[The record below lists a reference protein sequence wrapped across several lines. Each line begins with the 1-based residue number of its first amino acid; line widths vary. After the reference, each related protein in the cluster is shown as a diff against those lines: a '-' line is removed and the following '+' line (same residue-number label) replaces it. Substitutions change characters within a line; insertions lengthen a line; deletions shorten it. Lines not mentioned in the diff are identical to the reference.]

1 MSEQAKEFALNAH
14 RDQKYGEHP
23 YSVHLAEVASIAIEF
38 GAPPEV
44 CEAAWLHDVLEDT
57 DLTFEEL
64 TESFGLEVSKLVLAV
79 TNKPG
84 KNRAESHALTYPA
97 LRAEGPEAV
106 LLKLC
111 DRLANARASAKSNPR
126 KLRMYKDEFR
136 NFRKLLYVAD
146 EHEELWTELASLLR

>member
-1 MSEQAKEFALNAH
+1 
-14 RDQKYGEHP
+14 
-23 YSVHLAEVASIAIEF
+23 LADVASIAIEF

-57 DLTFEEL
+57 DVTFEEL
-64 TESFGLEVSKLVLAV
+64 RECFCLEVAELVLAV

-84 KNRAESHALTYPA
+84 KNRSESHALTYPA
-97 LRAEGPEAV
+97 LRAAGPTPV

-111 DRLANARASAKSNPR
+111 DRLANARASAKSNPK

-136 NFRKLLYVAD
+136 NFRKFLYVAD
-146 EHEELWTELASLLR
+146 EHEELWTELAALLR